1 MLKSSPLKNQNGSQT
16 ASSWFSQLSEGY
28 LALTCLTQFV
38 LCSSPSSLPSFP
50 CSVSC
55 LPLQGGVTSSP
66 LYSHIPFTQISKV
79 FPSPTSSSVWSVR
92 PEAGSD
98 HPPRNAFKGWDRWH
112 SLMDMNEC
120 VFSMQAGI
128 LRKAGVL
135 TRVWGWE
142 GEKRRVRWGWLWAL
156 SVVVMWVKVRSSPY
170 CGLSLHALK
179 FHPGHLCT
187 LTFLVGIRFRI
198 RT

>member
-1 MLKSSPLKNQNGSQT
+1 MYKAKRSAFRSSFTVTSISSEHLLLYVWEGSKHRR
-16 ASSWFSQLSEGY
+16 W
-28 LALTCLTQFV
+28 
-38 LCSSPSSLPSFP
+38 PSSN
-50 CSVSC
+50 VH
-55 LPLQGGVTSSP
+55 LQA
-66 LYSHIPFTQISKV
+66 PFTQTSKV
-79 FPSPTSSSVWSVR
+79 FPSPTSSLVSSVC

-120 VFSMQAGI
+120 VFGMQVGI
-128 LRKAGVL
+128 LRKTGGL
-135 TRVWGWE
+135 TRVWWQE

-170 CGLSLHALK
+170 CGLSLHTLK

-187 LTFLVGIRFRI
+187 LTFLVRIGVGIRM
-198 RT
+198 